1 MSHVKHPASIH
12 LWSGDFASQQ
22 LAFAH
27 LLDTADRL
35 GVEMDF
41 DQIEVIPDHTF
52 ATRAAPYFST
62 LPDVKPG
69 PIVVLYACPVGTP
82 RPFEHTE
89 HLAYLGCFEGQ
100 VTRAKGAWI

>member
-1 MSHVKHPASIH
+1 MGPITHLASIH

-27 LLDTADRL
+27 LLDTSDRL
-35 GVEMDF
+35 GVELDF
-41 DQIEVIPDHTF
+41 DQIEVIPDHAF
-52 ATRAAPYFST
+52 ATRAAPYFPI
-62 LPDVKPG
+62 LPNVMPG

-82 RPFEHTE
+82 CPFAGTD

-100 VTRAKGAWI
+100 VIRAKGAWT